1 MIMIIILKNRID
13 RCPDQ
18 HPDVPKG
25 SRLRRAGAARD
36 GALDGKG
43 AKSCDGF
50 SGPHIDSCGAAT
62 AAVRSAKRSA
72 KLSANGQR
80 TVSELSANCQRTVSE
95 LSANGQRTVSEAV
108 SEADRSLV
116 GRFSDRPLVSC
127 SRTALTVAASLTVR
141 RPRAGWRGVAD
152 LDPPSAGRAR
162 AHFSQR
168 EMARRHQNAVTWQR
182 RDSMTP

>member
-1 MIMIIILKNRID
+1 MGTLLPGIRCLRSSDRSLIAKELKQVLESFIIFSFNQYCETLKIMIIILKNRID

-36 GALDGKG
+36 GAVDGKG

-127 SRTALTVAASLTVR
+127 
-141 RPRAGWRGVAD
+141 
-152 LDPPSAGRAR
+152 
-162 AHFSQR
+162 
-168 EMARRHQNAVTWQR
+168 
-182 RDSMTP
+182 